1 MKKTL
6 LVLTLTSLSMVAVA
20 HNNVFC
26 STSIAPNLP
35 ALGSSVHISNA
46 KWLSNTQLPIEDATP
61 LKKEVYV
68 VRINNRFSNYSFG
81 YLQAISDSSLTIN
94 SKPIRYGVSSDGD
107 GRLISYN
114 DIDRLT
120 IHRKGS
126 VGRGILFGALGGIV
140 IGGIVGAIAYT
151 PCKNCFLDFGVGFSI
166 TAGGITGLFPG
177 GIIGSIIGS
186 KKHHYTVNRNKRNF
200 DNMQSQMME
209 VYGVHTS
216 DIK

>member
-1 MKKTL
+1 MKQTL
-6 LVLTLTSLSMVAVA
+6 LFLTLTILFMAAVA
-20 HNNVFC
+20 QNNVSR
-26 STSIAPNLP
+26 STALAPDLP
-35 ALGSSVHISNA
+35 ALSSSVDISNA
-46 KWLSNTQLPIEDATP
+46 KWLSNTQLPIQDPTL
-61 LKKEVYV
+61 LKKKVYV
-68 VRINNRFSNYSFG
+68 VRINNKLSNYSLG

-94 SKPIRYGVSSDGD
+94 SEPIRYGVSSD

-140 IGGIVGAIAYT
+140 IGGIVGAITYT
-151 PCKNCFLDFGVGFSI
+151 PCKNCFLDFGVGFNI
-166 TAGGITGLFPG
+166 IGGGIIGLFPC

-186 KKHHYTVNRNKRNF
+186 KKHHYTVNRNKRDF
-200 DNMQSQMME
+200 DNMRSQMME